1 MGGLISAYIGI
12 VHPEYFSRLMIFS
25 PSFWYSDKI
34 YFDAFNYNYT
44 LPMRMYIYGG
54 DRESEYMSRHIH
66 RFKDAVKQ
74 GEYDE
79 SLVQY
84 NVVINPDGEQVGI
97 VPIADALTAAG
108 DFGLDLVE
116 ISPNASPPVCKIM
129 DYGRYKY
136 EQTKKQQEAKKKQS
150 TFQVKEIK
158 IRPKTGEHD
167 LNTKLNHIKRFIDK
181 KDKVKV
187 TVIFR
192 GREITLSNRGRELLQ
207 FIAESAEE
215 FASVEQAPKFE
226 GRVMTMVLAPK

>member
-1 MGGLISAYIGI
+1 
-12 VHPEYFSRLMIFS
+12 
-25 PSFWYSDKI
+25 
-34 YFDAFNYNYT
+34 
-44 LPMRMYIYGG
+44 
-54 DRESEYMSRHIH
+54 
-66 RFKDAVKQ
+66 
-74 GEYDE
+74 
-79 SLVQY
+79 
-84 NVVINPDGEQVGI
+84 
-97 VPIADALTAAG
+97 
-108 DFGLDLVE
+108 VE
-116 ISPNASPPVCKIM
+116 VSPNANPPVYKIM

-192 GREITLSNRGRELLQ
+192 GREITLSNRGRGLLQ